1 MSKLKLIFTILFL
14 FTCFGIVS
22 AQDNQ
27 DDDMPPPQDQQRRP
41 NLLRELGLTQEQM
54 SQIREINQSNRQ
66 NIKAAHEKVAD
77 TRMKLD
83 QAIYAEKVDEATVQ
97 IRLREFQD
105 AQAEVAK
112 IRANTEFAIRKVLT
126 PDQLLRFR
134 ELRQR
139 FEQLRRDRRQND
151 QPLNRRNEMRNQRR
165 NNLQKP
171 KQKSIKLFLH
181 FNKNLKL
188 KIAGEIIHFLRL
200 FLYLSFSQL
209 HCNLLAIK
217 IL

>member
-1 MSKLKLIFTILFL
+1 MSKLKLIFTILLL

-27 DDDMPPPQDQQRRP
+27 DDDMPPPQNQQRRP

-66 NIKAAHEKVAD
+66 NIKAAQEKVGD

-105 AQAEVAK
+105 AQAEVAR
-112 IRANTEFAIRKVLT
+112 IRANTEFSIRKVLT

-139 FEQLRRDRRQND
+139 FEQFRRDRRQND
-151 QPLNRRNEMRNQRR
+151 QPLKRRIEMQNQRR

-171 KQKSIKLFLH
+171 KQ
-181 FNKNLKL
+181 NP
-188 KIAGEIIHFLRL
+188 
-200 FLYLSFSQL
+200 
-209 HCNLLAIK
+209 
-217 IL
+217 

>member
-27 DDDMPPPQDQQRRP
+27 DDDMPPAEQQRRP

-66 NIKAAHEKVAD
+66 NIKAAQEKVAD

-112 IRANTEFAIRKVLT
+112 IRATTEFSIRKVLT

-134 ELRQR
+134 VLRQR
-139 FEQLRRDRRQND
+139 FEQFRRDRRQND
-151 QPLNRRNEMRNQRR
+151 RPLKRRYRDT
-165 NNLQKP
+165 
-171 KQKSIKLFLH
+171 KSK
-181 FNKNLKL
+181 
-188 KIAGEIIHFLRL
+188 AE
-200 FLYLSFSQL
+200 
-209 HCNLLAIK
+209 
-217 IL
+217 

>member
-1 MSKLKLIFTILFL
+1 MTI
-14 FTCFGIVS
+14 CRR
-22 AQDNQ
+22 QE
-27 DDDMPPPQDQQRRP
+27 QQRRP

-66 NIKAAHEKVAD
+66 NIKAAQEKVAD

-112 IRANTEFAIRKVLT
+112 IRANTEFSIRKVLT

-139 FEQLRRDRRQND
+139 FEQFRRDRRQND
-151 QPLNRRNEMRNQRR
+151 QTFEQE
-165 NNLQKP
+165 KP
-171 KQKSIKLFLH
+171 IAKLTP
-181 FNKNLKL
+181 
-188 KIAGEIIHFLRL
+188 E
-200 FLYLSFSQL
+200 
-209 HCNLLAIK
+209 
-217 IL
+217 